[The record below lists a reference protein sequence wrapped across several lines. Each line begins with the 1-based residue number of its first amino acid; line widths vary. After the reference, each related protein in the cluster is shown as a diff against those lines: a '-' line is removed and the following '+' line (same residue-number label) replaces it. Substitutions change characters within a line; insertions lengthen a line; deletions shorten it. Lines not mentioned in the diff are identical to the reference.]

1 MSTEEAPEREHPL
14 LRIVKG
20 DPTPEEVAALVA
32 VVSAMA
38 AGAAEAAS
46 KQARPKPE
54 WSAHHRKL
62 RGTHRHGPGAWRA
75 SAPLTADGHR
85 SPTGPRLRLA
95 GPAEDPAE
103 RRALPRGGGQRRRR
117 VSSVAVTAPA
127 DYTLKLAQLKAVA
140 VAATEKR
147 AIVIGCDSVL
157 ALDGEIL
164 GKPASD
170 DEAIERWQ
178 QMRGR
183 AGVLH
188 TGHCVIDT
196 HREVWLAR
204 SAATQVRFAHVS
216 DEEIEAYV
224 ATGEPS
230 AVAGAFT
237 LDGLGGAF
245 VSGVTGDPHN
255 VVGISLPLLR
265 LMLEELGFV
274 WTEFWELTVLGGQ
287 LTRAPHAARR
297 ARRRP
302 GA

>member
-1 MSTEEAPEREHPL
+1 MPTAPRLVLASASPARL
-14 LRIVKG
+14 KTLQNAG
-20 DPTPEEVAALVA
+20 LSPEV
-32 VVSAMA
+32 VVS
-38 AGAAEAAS
+38 GVDE
-46 KQARPKPE
+46 
-54 WSAHHRKL
+54 
-62 RGTHRHGPGAWRA
+62 
-75 SAPLTADGHR
+75 
-85 SPTGPRLRLA
+85 
-95 GPAEDPAE
+95 
-103 RRALPRGGGQRRRR
+103 
-117 VSSVAVTAPA
+117 SSVEVTGPA

-140 VAATEKR
+140 VAANQKR
-147 AIVIGCDSVL
+147 SIVIGCDSVL
-157 ALDGEIL
+157 ALDGQIL

-170 DEAIERWQ
+170 DEAVDRWK

-224 ATGEPS
+224 ATGEPA

-274 WTEFWELTVLGGQ
+274 WTEFWS
-287 LTRAPHAARR
+287 
-297 ARRRP
+297 
-302 GA
+302 

>member
-1 MSTEEAPEREHPL
+1 MLTAPRL
-14 LRIVKG
+14 VLASASRARLRTLQNAG
-20 DPTPEEVAALVA
+20 LSPEV
-32 VVSAMA
+32 VVS
-38 AGAAEAAS
+38 GVDES
-46 KQARPKPE
+46 TVK
-54 WSAHHRKL
+54 
-62 RGTHRHGPGAWRA
+62 
-75 SAPLTADGHR
+75 
-85 SPTGPRLRLA
+85 
-95 GPAEDPAE
+95 
-103 RRALPRGGGQRRRR
+103 
-117 VSSVAVTAPA
+117 VTTPA

-140 VAATEKR
+140 VAADQKR

-157 ALDGEIL
+157 ALDGQIL
-164 GKPASD
+164 GKPASE
-170 DEAIERWQ
+170 DEAIARWE

-274 WTEFWELTVLGGQ
+274 WTEFW
-287 LTRAPHAARR
+287 PSN
-297 ARRRP
+297 
-302 GA
+302 

>member
-1 MSTEEAPEREHPL
+1 MPPPRLVLASASPARLRTLQNAGLSPE
-14 LRIVKG
+14 V
-20 DPTPEEVAALVA
+20 
-32 VVSAMA
+32 VVS
-38 AGAAEAAS
+38 GVDE
-46 KQARPKPE
+46 
-54 WSAHHRKL
+54 
-62 RGTHRHGPGAWRA
+62 GP
-75 SAPLTADGHR
+75 L
-85 SPTGPRLRLA
+85 
-95 GPAEDPAE
+95 E
-103 RRALPRGGGQRRRR
+103 
-117 VSSVAVTAPA
+117 VTAPA
-127 DYTLKLAQLKAVA
+127 DYTLKLAQRKAVA
-140 VAATEKR
+140 VASGQKR
-147 AIVIGCDSVL
+147 ALVVGCDSVL
-157 ALDGEIL
+157 ALDGQIL

-170 DEAIERWQ
+170 DEAVERWK

-265 LMLEELGFV
+265 LMFEELGFV
-274 WTEFWELTVLGGQ
+274 WTEFWT
-287 LTRAPHAARR
+287 TR
-297 ARRRP
+297 
-302 GA
+302 

>member
-1 MSTEEAPEREHPL
+1 MPPVPRLVLASASPARLKTLQSAGLSPE
-14 LRIVKG
+14 V
-20 DPTPEEVAALVA
+20 
-32 VVSAMA
+32 VVS
-38 AGAAEAAS
+38 GVDES
-46 KQARPKPE
+46 TVE
-54 WSAHHRKL
+54 
-62 RGTHRHGPGAWRA
+62 
-75 SAPLTADGHR
+75 
-85 SPTGPRLRLA
+85 
-95 GPAEDPAE
+95 
-103 RRALPRGGGQRRRR
+103 
-117 VSSVAVTAPA
+117 VTQPA

-140 VAATEKR
+140 VAAGQKR
-147 AIVIGCDSVL
+147 ALVIGCDSVL

-164 GKPASD
+164 GKPASE
-170 DEAIERWQ
+170 DEAISRWKR
-178 QMRGR
+178 MRGR

-216 DEEIEAYV
+216 DQEIEAYV

-230 AVAGAFT
+230 GVAGAFT

-274 WTEFWELTVLGGQ
+274 WTEFWS
-287 LTRAPHAARR
+287 TR
-297 ARRRP
+297 
-302 GA
+302 

>member
-1 MSTEEAPEREHPL
+1 MLTAPRLVLASASPARL
-14 LRIVKG
+14 KTLQNAG
-20 DPTPEEVAALVA
+20 LSPEV
-32 VVSAMA
+32 VVS
-38 AGAAEAAS
+38 GVDEGSVEA
-46 KQARPKPE
+46 
-54 WSAHHRKL
+54 
-62 RGTHRHGPGAWRA
+62 
-75 SAPLTADGHR
+75 
-85 SPTGPRLRLA
+85 
-95 GPAEDPAE
+95 
-103 RRALPRGGGQRRRR
+103 
-117 VSSVAVTAPA
+117 TAPA

-140 VAATEKR
+140 VAANQKR

-157 ALDGEIL
+157 ALDGQIL

-170 DEAIERWQ
+170 DEAVDRWK

-274 WTEFWELTVLGGQ
+274 WTEFW
-287 LTRAPHAARR
+287 P
-297 ARRRP
+297 P
-302 GA
+302 N

>member
-1 MSTEEAPEREHPL
+1 MATPPRLVLASASPARLKTLQNAGLSPE
-14 LRIVKG
+14 V
-20 DPTPEEVAALVA
+20 
-32 VVSAMA
+32 VVS
-38 AGAAEAAS
+38 GVDEESVEAT
-46 KQARPKPE
+46 E
-54 WSAHHRKL
+54 
-62 RGTHRHGPGAWRA
+62 
-75 SAPLTADGHR
+75 
-85 SPTGPRLRLA
+85 
-95 GPAEDPAE
+95 
-103 RRALPRGGGQRRRR
+103 
-117 VSSVAVTAPA
+117 PA

-140 VAATEKR
+140 VAAGQKR

-157 ALDGEIL
+157 ALDGQIL
-164 GKPASD
+164 GKPASEE
-170 DEAIERWQ
+170 EAIQRWK

-204 SAATQVRFAHVS
+204 SAATQVRFAQVS
-216 DEEIEAYV
+216 DEEIETYV

-265 LMLEELGFV
+265 LMFEELGFV
-274 WTEFWELTVLGGQ
+274 WTEFW
-287 LTRAPHAARR
+287 TR
-297 ARRRP
+297 
-302 GA
+302 